1 MGHEPAA
8 ARARG
13 GRAVVVRVRAPLFPA
28 LPRPRARGAGRPGV
42 LTRGG
47 GPPWTLD
54 GIQPAPAG
62 SSRAARPGPRPGPI
76 HVEYS
81 PVSPHYEP
89 YSAGM
94 HEGRWQQRA
103 AFGYKARSR
112 PGAAGERPTGWVY
125 GELGTEV
132 SSPILLPQG
141 DRSLTSIIHQR
152 TTGELGTGAAEKRTQ
167 HAHSAAA
174 REEEGFAAG
183 QLRSG
188 GGALLFPHSDAS
200 QGSVPALAT
209 HQVALDYAQDVAQL
223 SPSPPR
229 RANASVFPTHRPH
242 PKAAL
247 SRRAVLA
254 TERHRPTHAR
264 PAPQPA
270 PKPPK
275 RPGLLELERKFKALQ
290 KPPRFRRTPSSGVDG
305 EVWQLA
311 GKLAG
316 RRPAVHSGQGHY
328 GAWTVA
334 DHAYKGY
341 FY

>member
-1 MGHEPAA
+1 M
-8 ARARG
+8 
-13 GRAVVVRVRAPLFPA
+13 
-28 LPRPRARGAGRPGV
+28 
-42 LTRGG
+42 
-47 GPPWTLD
+47 
-54 GIQPAPAG
+54 
-62 SSRAARPGPRPGPI
+62 
-76 HVEYS
+76 
-81 PVSPHYEP
+81 
-89 YSAGM
+89 
-94 HEGRWQQRA
+94 
-103 AFGYKARSR
+103 
-112 PGAAGERPTGWVY
+112 
-125 GELGTEV
+125 
-132 SSPILLPQG
+132 
-141 DRSLTSIIHQR
+141 
-152 TTGELGTGAAEKRTQ
+152 
-167 HAHSAAA
+167 
-174 REEEGFAAG
+174 
-183 QLRSG
+183 
-188 GGALLFPHSDAS
+188 
-200 QGSVPALAT
+200 PALAT

>member
-1 MGHEPAA
+1 M
-8 ARARG
+8 
-13 GRAVVVRVRAPLFPA
+13 
-28 LPRPRARGAGRPGV
+28 
-42 LTRGG
+42 
-47 GPPWTLD
+47 
-54 GIQPAPAG
+54 
-62 SSRAARPGPRPGPI
+62 
-76 HVEYS
+76 
-81 PVSPHYEP
+81 SPHYEP

-94 HEGRWQQRA
+94 HEGRWQARGQ
-103 AFGYKARSR
+103 FGYKARSR
-112 PGAAGERPTGWVY
+112 PAGERPTGWVY
-125 GELGTEV
+125 GELGAA
-132 SSPILLPQG
+132 
-141 DRSLTSIIHQR
+141 
-152 TTGELGTGAAEKRTQ
+152 AAE
-167 HAHSAAA
+167 AADSQETA
-174 REEEGFAAG
+174 DRQEGFAAE
-183 QLRSG
+183 QFRSG

-209 HQVALDYAQDVAQL
+209 HQAALDYAQDVAQL

-229 RANASVFPTHRPH
+229 PGNASVFPTHRPH

-247 SRRAVLA
+247 SQRAILA

-270 PKPPK
+270 DKPPK

-341 FY
+341 YY